1 MNQPIELS
9 LEQEFSLRSF
19 ADQVQ
24 RMSREQA
31 QEFLL
36 ILYQQMLVRETMYR
50 DFLKHEWR
58 LDSDAAAVSS
68 REANY
73 PQAHCLILCLRFM
86 SLSMPTDCLNLRE

>member
-24 RMSREQA
+24 HMSREQA

-36 ILYQQMLVRETMYR
+36 MLYQQMMIRETMYQE
-50 DFLKHEWR
+50 FLKHEWR
-58 LDSDAAAVSS
+58 IDSGAVSG
-68 REANY
+68 
-73 PQAHCLILCLRFM
+73 
-86 SLSMPTDCLNLRE
+86 